1 VYEPHDLQRF
11 IDAQRDIYET
21 ALGELRS
28 GTKRSH
34 WMWFIFPQLSGLG
47 HSPTAKFFAIRSAG
61 EARAYLD
68 HPLLGR
74 RLCECV
80 DALLPWAASR
90 TAEQIFGE
98 IDSMKLRSS
107 LTLFD
112 RLEPEAIFASALS
125 VFFDSVSDQRTL
137 ALLNAGR

>member
-1 VYEPHDLQRF
+1 VNDPHDLQRF
-11 IDAQRDIYET
+11 IDAQLDIYET
-21 ALGELRS
+21 ALGELQS
-28 GTKRSH
+28 GAKQGH

-68 HPLLGR
+68 HALLGP
-74 RLCECV
+74 RLRECV
-80 DALLPWAASR
+80 EALQSWSASR

-98 IDSMKLRSS
+98 IDSVKLRSS

-112 RLEPEAIFASALS
+112 RLEPEGIFASLLSAL
-125 VFFDSVSDQRTL
+125 FDSVPDERTL

>member
-1 VYEPHDLQRF
+1 
-11 IDAQRDIYET
+11 
-21 ALGELRS
+21 
-28 GTKRSH
+28 
-34 WMWFIFPQLSGLG
+34 MWFIFPQLSGLG

-80 DALLPWAASR
+80 DALLPWSASR

-98 IDSMKLRSS
+98 TDSVKLRSS

-112 RLEPEAIFASALS
+112 RLEPEGIFASVLSAL
-125 VFFDSVSDQRTL
+125 FDSVPDERTL
-137 ALLNAGR
+137 ALLNADR